1 MHAFPSEQSVRMAD
15 MHDMQQAV
23 ALMHRL
29 ADAAASATLPH
40 FRNLEAVDSKGEN
53 GFDPVTVAD
62 RGAEAVMRSL
72 IEEVFPDDGIIGEE
86 YGMDRPEADAVW
98 VLDPI
103 DGTRAFVAGLPSWG
117 TLIARMARGVP
128 RIGMMAQPFI
138 GERFWSDGEASY
150 WARGE
155 EQSRLATRE
164 CPVLAEATL
173 FATSPSMF
181 KGDRRAAFDALAARV
196 KTVRFGTD
204 CYGYAMVA
212 AGHGDIVFECD
223 IQLYDVAPF
232 VPILQTAGGLL
243 TAWNGGAAASDHTAL
258 AVGDPG
264 LVEEIRSVIS
274 GI

>member
-1 MHAFPSEQSVRMAD
+1 MAD
-15 MHDMQQAV
+15 MHAMQQAV
-23 ALMHRL
+23 SLMHRL
-29 ADAAASATLPH
+29 ADAAAAATIPH
-40 FRNLEAVDSKGEN
+40 FRNLEEVDSKSDE
-53 GFDPVTVAD
+53 GFDPVTAAD
-62 RGAEAVMRSL
+62 RGAERVMRSL

-86 YGMDRPEADAVW
+86 YGMERAEADGVW

-117 TLIARMARGVP
+117 TLIGRMSRGIP
-128 RIGMMAQPFI
+128 QIGMMAQPFI
-138 GERFWSDGEASY
+138 GERFWSDGEATY
-150 WARGE
+150 WSRGE
-155 EQSRLATRE
+155 DETRLFTRE

-173 FATSPSMF
+173 FATAPSMF
-181 KGDRRAAFDALAARV
+181 KGDQRKAFDALASRV

-232 VPILQTAGGLL
+232 VPILQTAGGQL
-243 TAWNGGAAASDHTAL
+243 TAWDGTPAASDHTAL

-264 LVEEIRSVIS
+264 LVEEIRSVILAS
-274 GI
+274 